1 MAASIYCIKLREVT
15 NNLEVQQHCS
25 HIPHDFFNIVVRIRF
40 VSSLNRETTLGSFN
54 KSVTFRRDTI
64 LSSKDGPNILLSLL
78 ERMGAPLDYIRTLI
92 VPSIL
97 SYARQ
102 IHSNPINSTRKLI
115 SFDVEVIIKV
125 PVNIDDDD
133 DEVDEPNDD
142 DDDDGDALDFKP
154 ATYFSRRR
162 LREGLSSTNK
172 ECAICL
178 NEFSEGDEI
187 ASMPCTH
194 VFHDGCIVKWLK
206 TSHLCPLCR
215 QFMLAGQDGDE
226 SVLPPTVPLSS
237 EHVCD
242 DGIYLLENGEDALIY
257 FGSSVDSSILQQ
269 LFGFTSVD
277 EVPTQIVA
285 MAASICRIKLR
296 EVTNN
301 LEVQQRYSHIP
312 YDFFNIVVGIRFVSS
327 LNRETMLG
335 SFNES
340 VTYCRDTILSD
351 KDGPNILLSLLERTG
366 APLGYI
372 RTFIIPGI
380 LSYARQLHSNPLN
393 FARKLIS
400 FEVEVIIKVS
410 VDNFDDEADEPNGN
424 DDDDGDDEDTL
435 NFKPATCLSVQAL
448 RRYKWGDD
456 EEQDRL
462 PLKKRRRLREGL
474 NSANKE
480 CAICLDEFSEGDE
493 VASMPCTHVFHDGCI
508 IKWLKTNHLCP
519 LCRFQMPT

>member
-1 MAASIYCIKLREVT
+1 
-15 NNLEVQQHCS
+15 
-25 HIPHDFFNIVVRIRF
+25 
-40 VSSLNRETTLGSFN
+40 
-54 KSVTFRRDTI
+54 
-64 LSSKDGPNILLSLL
+64 
-78 ERMGAPLDYIRTLI
+78 
-92 VPSIL
+92 
-97 SYARQ
+97 
-102 IHSNPINSTRKLI
+102 
-115 SFDVEVIIKV
+115 
-125 PVNIDDDD
+125 
-133 DEVDEPNDD
+133 
-142 DDDDGDALDFKP
+142 
-154 ATYFSRRR
+154 
-162 LREGLSSTNK
+162 
-172 ECAICL
+172 
-178 NEFSEGDEI
+178 
-187 ASMPCTH
+187 
-194 VFHDGCIVKWLK
+194 
-206 TSHLCPLCR
+206 
-215 QFMLAGQDGDE
+215 
-226 SVLPPTVPLSS
+226 

-277 EVPTQIVA
+277 EVPTQFVMQQFSNPLSKNFNDVVNVIRQQRCSYLRNGVRILHGRRQECKWAILCGVSCTYSSANPNENVLISLKLPQQQKPLNDRKGCKIVA
-285 MAASICRIKLR
+285 MAASIYHIKLR

-312 YDFFNIVVGIRFVSS
+312 NDFFNIVVGIRFVSS

-372 RTFIIPGI
+372 RTFIVPGI

-400 FEVEVIIKVS
+400 FEVEVIIKVL

-424 DDDDGDDEDTL
+424 DDDDGDGDDEDTL

-474 NSANKE
+474 NSTNKE

>member
-1 MAASIYCIKLREVT
+1 MAASIYRIKLREVT
-15 NNLEVQQHCS
+15 NNLEVQQH
-25 HIPHDFFNIVVRIRF
+25 
-40 VSSLNRETTLGSFN
+40 
-54 KSVTFRRDTI
+54 
-64 LSSKDGPNILLSLL
+64 
-78 ERMGAPLDYIRTLI
+78 
-92 VPSIL
+92 
-97 SYARQ
+97 
-102 IHSNPINSTRKLI
+102 
-115 SFDVEVIIKV
+115 
-125 PVNIDDDD
+125 
-133 DEVDEPNDD
+133 
-142 DDDDGDALDFKP
+142 
-154 ATYFSRRR
+154 
-162 LREGLSSTNK
+162 
-172 ECAICL
+172 
-178 NEFSEGDEI
+178 
-187 ASMPCTH
+187 
-194 VFHDGCIVKWLK
+194 
-206 TSHLCPLCR
+206 
-215 QFMLAGQDGDE
+215 
-226 SVLPPTVPLSS
+226 
-237 EHVCD
+237 
-242 DGIYLLENGEDALIY
+242 
-257 FGSSVDSSILQQ
+257 
-269 LFGFTSVD
+269 
-277 EVPTQIVA
+277 
-285 MAASICRIKLR
+285 
-296 EVTNN
+296 
-301 LEVQQRYSHIP
+301 YSHIP

-400 FEVEVIIKVS
+400 FEVEVFIKVL

-424 DDDDGDDEDTL
+424 DNDDGDGDDEDTL

-474 NSANKE
+474 NSTNKE

-508 IKWLKTNHLCP
+508 IKWLKTSHLCP

>member
-40 VSSLNRETTLGSFN
+40 VSSLNRETRLGSFN
-54 KSVTFRRDTI
+54 KSVTYRRDTI
-64 LSSKDGPNILLSLL
+64 LSGKDSPNILLSLL

-125 PVNIDDDD
+125 PVNVDDEADDDDDDDD
-133 DEVDEPNDD
+133 DEVNEPNDD
-142 DDDDGDALDFKP
+142 DDDDGDALNFKP
-154 ATYFSRRR
+154 ATYFSVQTLRRYKWGDDEEQDCLPLKKRRR
-162 LREGLSSTNK
+162 LRGGLSSTNK

-178 NEFSEGDEI
+178 NEFSEGDEV

-206 TSHLCPLCR
+206 TTLIKCRGLRNDGRIDDRFFWFNYGSSLSTPLAIPLVYAR
-215 QFMLAGQDGDE
+215 MFAIHNVDTKDGDE

-277 EVPTQIVA
+277 EVPTQFV
-285 MAASICRIKLR
+285 M
-296 EVTNN
+296 
-301 LEVQQRYSHIP
+301 QQ
-312 YDFFNIVVGIRFVSS
+312 F
-327 LNRETMLG
+327 
-335 SFNES
+335 
-340 VTYCRDTILSD
+340 
-351 KDGPNILLSLLERTG
+351 
-366 APLGYI
+366 
-372 RTFIIPGI
+372 
-380 LSYARQLHSNPLN
+380 SNPLSKN
-393 FARKLIS
+393 FNDVVNVIRQQRCSYLRFALCKKGDPS
-400 FEVEVIIKVS
+400 GMAFVSCMVEDK
-410 VDNFDDEADEPNGN
+410 NANG
-424 DDDDGDDEDTL
+424 
-435 NFKPATCLSVQAL
+435 PSYV
-448 RRYKWGDD
+448 
-456 EEQDRL
+456 
-462 PLKKRRRLREGL
+462 
-474 NSANKE
+474 
-480 CAICLDEFSEGDE
+480 EFL
-493 VASMPCTHVFHDGCI
+493 VHIHRQI
-508 IKWLKTNHLCP
+508 
-519 LCRFQMPT
+519 QMKMS